1 MTEFMKA
8 GGQISARTAAAV
20 ALPPLW
26 ASALVVLVLAAGG
39 AWVAWRRRS
48 HALAVCLAGFALLPA
63 VTLVQL
69 LTWWTVVPAVAALV
83 GVRLFWSRS
92 ESVVTRWGDRSRR
105 KSGVASVV
113 DIWRKASPRAM
124 RRQARRVRP
133 SLAEVS
139 WWELYRTP
147 VTEYAVM
154 LCRVG
159 WQQVWASSQVV
170 VLVFGSPRKGKSAML
185 AGTVLNAP
193 GAALVASTKLDL
205 LRATREL
212 RSRRGPV
219 RVFNPGGEGGDEAVS
234 TVAFDVLT
242 GCTDPVVA
250 AFRAEDM
257 IAAGGDVT
265 GGGGDRDYWDG
276 QARRVLSALMHAAA
290 IGGRSMIDVQAW
302 VADPE
307 AAKAELTKLLR
318 SSPVP
323 AMVADARQF
332 LTTNER
338 TRTSITSSIMPALAW
353 LTHPAAVASANA
365 HRQSGLPTLDVAELL
380 AERGTIYLLGGEEGP
395 TAPLVCALTG
405 YVAREARRLA
415 ALAPG
420 ERLDPHLT
428 LLLDEAA
435 QICPVPLDRWSADM
449 GGRGISIVAGF
460 QSRAQMLARYGPAR
474 TAVIMNNAGGTVLFG
489 GTADRDDLGWWT
501 ALAGQRDERVT
512 TRDEHGRATSHSY
525 RQVPVIAASKF
536 RQLADHQV
544 VVFPPG
550 LPPAI
555 GWGERYWLRP
565 DVQDVTNP
573 NAVRVR
579 ARAARR
585 RAMAAVRAWLDVRV
599 VRPIRAGL
607 SAAAAAA
614 RWVGVEIGL
623 WVRGEWADLRRSVA
637 RVGAWLRRR
646 PEPAPAAEPVAA
658 EPMADP
664 VGAAVVPFSP
674 VEWPADVPNSEPVG
688 TGVGDW
694 SGDNGHNGRGRWN

>member
-1 MTEFMKA
+1 MSGINKA
-8 GGQISARTAAAV
+8 GVGMYARTAAAV
-20 ALPPLW
+20 ELPPVW

-39 AWVAWRRRS
+39 AWAAWRRRS
-48 HALAVCLAGFALLPA
+48 RGLAVCLAAFALLPA
-63 VTLVQL
+63 VTLFKQ
-69 LTWWTVVPAVAALV
+69 LTWWTALPLLALVV

-92 ESVVTRWGDRSRR
+92 EAVVTRWGDRSRR
-105 KSGVASVV
+105 KSGVASSV

-133 SLAEVS
+133 SLASVS

-147 VTEYAVM
+147 VTEYALM

-159 WQQVWASSQVV
+159 AQQVWASSQVV

-193 GAALVASTKLDL
+193 GAAVVASTKQDL
-205 LRATREL
+205 LAATRVL
-212 RSRRGPV
+212 RARRGPV
-219 RVFNPGGEGGDEAVS
+219 SVFNPGGEGGDEAAS

-242 GCTDPVVA
+242 GCADPVVA

-257 IAAGGDVT
+257 IAAGGDVA

-276 QARRVLSALMHAAA
+276 QARRVLAALMHAAA

-302 VADPE
+302 VADPDSS
-307 AAKAELTKLLR
+307 KAELTKLLR

-353 LTHPAAVASANA
+353 LTHPAAAASANA
-365 HRQSGLPTLDVAELL
+365 AGQSGLPTLDVAELL
-380 AERGTIYLLGGEEGP
+380 ASRGTIYLLGGEEGP

-501 ALAGQRDERVT
+501 ALAGERDERVT
-512 TRDEHGRATSHSY
+512 TSDGGGRTTSHSY
-525 RQVPVIAASKF
+525 RRVPVIAASKF

-565 DVQDVTNP
+565 DVQDLTNP

-585 RAMAAVRAWLDVRV
+585 RAMAAAQAWLARRV
-599 VRPIRAGL
+599 VRPVRAGL
-607 SAAAAAA
+607 SGAVAAAGGM
-614 RWVGVEIGL
+614 GVVTGR
-623 WVRGEWADLRRSVA
+623 WVRGEWTDLRQLVA
-637 RVGAWLRRR
+637 HAAGWLRRR
-646 PEPAPAAEPVAA
+646 PDPAPAAEPVA
-658 EPMADP
+658 EP
-664 VGAAVVPFSP
+664 VVAAVVPFSP
-674 VEWPADVPNSEPVG
+674 VDWPADGLDSEPVG

-694 SGDNGHNGRGRWN
+694 PGDNGHNGSHGRGRWN